1 MTQVKR
7 ESKKQRFIGTY
18 NNPGEHTKDFMLET
32 WLEHLHKTLGCV
44 YTAGQLEKGEQGT
57 PHV

>member
-1 MTQVKR
+1 M
-7 ESKKQRFIGTY
+7 GTY

-32 WLEHLHKTLGCV
+32 WLSKVHATLGAV
-44 YTAGQLEKGEQGT
+44 FTVGQLEKGEQGT